1 MELRPEILRGVDEAG
16 FEKPFPIQE
25 LAIGPLLAGRDIIG
39 QAKTGSGKT
48 AAFGLP
54 MLHTIDT
61 SVNEVQALVLAPT
74 RELAVQIRDE
84 IDRLGMYTGVRV
96 LAIYGGQSINTQ
108 LDHLRRGV
116 HVVVGTPGRV
126 IDHIK
131 RGTLDLHKARYVV
144 LDEADT
150 MLDMGFIEDIE
161 FILDSTPPAKQMS
174 LFSATM
180 PQRIMD
186 IAARHMRN
194 PEKILVSADEPSAET
209 LEQYYAVT
217 GYDDK
222 LQTLVDI
229 IETERPASTI
239 VFTRTKYGAHKL
251 ARELQKRYFN
261 AVPLHGDLSQ
271 NQRDHSMR
279 LFREAR
285 ADILVATDVA
295 SRGLD
300 ISQVEA
306 VINYDVPQ
314 DPLIYFHRVGRTAR
328 AGDTGRAFTLVS
340 GDEQSDFERILSLS
354 KAPINPL
361 RKQDGEHKFYV
372 PARTTI
378 TELQDSRYG
387 SSRGGYSSGGGYRG
401 GYRGGNGGGRGGRGN
416 GSQGGGYG
424 GNGHG
429 GGNRRGRGG
438 RGGGGGRYS

>member
-1 MELRPEILRGVDEAG
+1 
-16 FEKPFPIQE
+16 
-25 LAIGPLLAGRDIIG
+25 
-39 QAKTGSGKT
+39 
-48 AAFGLP
+48 
-54 MLHTIDT
+54 MLQVIDT
-61 SVNEVQALVLAPT
+61 ARNEVQALVLAPT

-84 IDRLGMYTGVRV
+84 ISRLGAYTGVNV
-96 LAIYGGQSINTQ
+96 LAIYGGQSINVQ

-131 RGTLDLHKARYVV
+131 RGTLDLRKTKFVV

-161 FILDSTPPAKQMS
+161 FILDSIPPGRQMS

-186 IAARHMRN
+186 IAARHMKN
-194 PEKILVSADEPSAET
+194 PEKILVSADEPQSDE

-222 LQTLVDI
+222 FQTLVDI
-229 IETERPASTI
+229 LETERPVSAI
-239 VFTRTKYGAHKL
+239 VFSRTKYGAHKL

-279 LFREAR
+279 LFRDAK

-314 DPLIYFHRVGRTAR
+314 DPLLYFHRVGRTAR
-328 AGDTGRAFTLVS
+328 AGDTGKAFTLVS

-361 RKQDGEHKFYV
+361 RKQDAEHQFYI
-372 PARTTI
+372 PAKTTI
-378 TELQDSRYG
+378 TAVQNSRYG
-387 SSRGGYSSGGGYRG
+387 GGGGYGGGNRG
-401 GYRGGNGGGRGGRGN
+401 GYRGRGGGGRGN
-416 GSQGGGYG
+416 GSQRGGYR
-424 GNGHG
+424 GN
-429 GGNRRGRGG
+429 NRGG
-438 RGGGGGRYS
+438 DRRGGGGRYSSW

>member
-1 MELRPEILRGVDEAG
+1 MNSFKELELRPQILRGVDEAG
-16 FEKPFPIQE
+16 FEKPFPIQQ

-54 MLHTIDT
+54 MLQAIDT
-61 SVNEVQALVLAPT
+61 ARNEVQALVLAPT

-84 IDRLGMYTGVRV
+84 ISRLGAYTGVNV
-96 LAIYGGQSINTQ
+96 LAIYGGQSINVQ
-108 LDHLRRGV
+108 LDHLHRGV
-116 HVVVGTPGRV
+116 QVVVGTPGRV
-126 IDHIK
+126 IDHMK
-131 RGTLDLHKARYVV
+131 RGTLDLTKTKYVV

-161 FILDSTPPAKQMS
+161 FILDSIPRTRQTS

-217 GYDDK
+217 GYEDK

-229 IETERPASTI
+229 IETENPASAI
-239 VFTRTKYGAHKL
+239 IFTRTKYGAHKL
-251 ARELQKRYFN
+251 ARELQRRYFN

-279 LFREAR
+279 LFRDAK

-314 DPLIYFHRVGRTAR
+314 DPLVYFHRVGRTAR
-328 AGDTGRAFTLVS
+328 AGDKGKAFTLVS
-340 GDEQSDFERILSLS
+340 GDEQSDFERILALS
-354 KAPINPL
+354 KA
-361 RKQDGEHKFYV
+361 
-372 PARTTI
+372 TI
-378 TELQDSRYG
+378 
-387 SSRGGYSSGGGYRG
+387 
-401 GYRGGNGGGRGGRGN
+401 
-416 GSQGGGYG
+416 
-424 GNGHG
+424 
-429 GGNRRGRGG
+429 
-438 RGGGGGRYS
+438 